1 MFNDLDFSDI
11 FDILD
16 WDKKN
21 YRFNREE
28 KDMHPFSVKNTKETS
43 TIIHNVLG
51 INKEDIK
58 LTLLKENGN
67 TYISIEGK
75 SKDEITGKEYSVSS
89 RFAIDGTQLELKK
102 ITSTMKNGL
111 LYITIPFKK
120 AEVSK
125 ENIQI
130 NIK

>member
-1 MFNDLDFSDI
+1 MFDFDFNELLDAF
-11 FDILD
+11 D

-21 YRFNREE
+21 YRFNRDE
-28 KDMHPFSVKNTKETS
+28 KDMHPYSVKNTKDS
-43 TIIHNVLG
+43 SIIIHNVLG

-75 SKDEITGKEYSVSS
+75 SKDEITGKDYSISS
-89 RFAIDGTQLELKK
+89 RFAIDATQLNLRK

-120 AEVSK
+120 VENSAEK
-125 ENIQI
+125 IEIL
-130 NIK
+130 